1 VKPSL
6 ASVILPVYNQAD
18 HIASVL
24 REYVHALER
33 LDIRYELLPVVNGVR
48 RDQSLEICQALESEY
63 PVIRTQCID
72 GGGWGRAVRAG
83 LAQAQGDI
91 VCFSNSARTTGKD
104 LLLFLLYGSIH
115 TDAVIKA
122 NRKIRAGTLRRL
134 GSLLYNIEC
143 RALYDLPYWDVNGTP
158 KVFSR
163 ANAPRL
169 LELTSNDDMIDLEFN
184 AICRRED
191 YQMIEIP
198 IFSTTRHS
206 GRSTTNFK
214 SAFRMYLGAL
224 RLRRKLSLR

>member
-1 VKPSL
+1 VSSRL

-18 HIASVL
+18 HIASTL
-24 REYVHALER
+24 MEYVEVLQR
-33 LDIRYELLPVVNGVR
+33 LDLAYELLPVVNGVR
-48 RDQSLEICQALESEY
+48 RDRSLEICKSLESEY

-72 GGGWGRAVRAG
+72 DGGWGRAVRAG
-83 LAQAQGDI
+83 LAQAQGDV

-169 LELTSNDDMIDLEFN
+169 LDLTRNDDMIDLEFN
-184 AICRRED
+184 AICRREN

-198 IFSTTRHS
+198 IFSSTRRS
-206 GRSTTNFK
+206 GRSTTSLK

-224 RLRRKLSLR
+224 RLRRELSLR